1 MVSRRPRAVP
11 SFAGTPVARD
21 ARRNAGL
28 QPVDRRPWSISLGPM
43 QQDARAPREAG
54 SHDERAD
61 DEAPRAFSLL
71 EEARRHPGA
80 TVAFALCVVAGI
92 ALGGWLLPESIS
104 LPRRLAGGA
113 IMGGLSWLLV
123 MVGRLIGG

>member
-1 MVSRRPRAVP
+1 MPDDP
-11 SFAGTPVARD
+11 T
-21 ARRNAGL
+21 ARRDDDAH
-28 QPVDRRPWSISLGPM
+28 DRSAE
-43 QQDARAPREAG
+43 DA
-54 SHDERAD
+54 
-61 DEAPRAFSLL
+61 APRAFSLL

-80 TVAFALCVVAGI
+80 TLAFGLCVVAGVV
-92 ALGGWLLPESIS
+92 LGGWLLPESIS